1 MKFLCEIC
9 GKLFTSWQKFKTH
22 KFNFNQFP
30 KTFCKDF
37 KSAAVSLGYPINITV
52 PSDFSEEIN
61 FLLQDCPSS
70 SALLSKTSN
79 ILCKDWTYCLAETKI
94 KVKNHS
100 LIW

>member
-1 MKFLCEIC
+1 MLIC

-22 KFNFNQFP
+22 KFNFHQFP
-30 KTFCKDF
+30 KTFCTDF
-37 KSAAVSLGYPINITV
+37 KSAAVSLRYFISITV

-61 FLLQDCPSS
+61 FFLQDCPSS

-79 ILCKDWTYCLAETKI
+79 IFCKDRTYCLGETKI
-94 KVKNHS
+94 KVKKNHS